1 MPSSSPLLALKW
13 EGIGAARAAPGEPSR
28 GVPQVLERPMEARSA
43 GRAGSIC
50 FTVSRRPDL
59 NVASSGRVRLP
70 RPQILEDAGAP
81 ARRCVVGLPRDV
93 EAL

>member
-1 MPSSSPLLALKW
+1 MPPSPISLKW
-13 EGIGAARAAPGEPSR
+13 EGIGAAHVTRGEPSR
-28 GVPQVLERPMEARSA
+28 GVPKVLERPMEARSA
-43 GRAGSIC
+43 GRAGSTC

-70 RPQILEDAGAP
+70 RHQTLEGACAP
-81 ARRCVVGLPRDV
+81 TSLCFVGLPRDV

>member
-1 MPSSSPLLALKW
+1 MASRVRREL
-13 EGIGAARAAPGEPSR
+13 SR

-43 GRAGSIC
+43 GRAGSTC

-70 RPQILEDAGAP
+70 RHQILEGACAP

>member
-1 MPSSSPLLALKW
+1 MASRVRREL
-13 EGIGAARAAPGEPSR
+13 SR

-43 GRAGSIC
+43 GRAGSTC

-59 NVASSGRVRLP
+59 NVASWGRVRLP
-70 RPQILEDAGAP
+70 RHQILEGACASTP
-81 ARRCVVGLPRDV
+81 LCFVGLPRDV